1 MVIKVLNACS
11 FSAHQWVF
19 AGGLT
24 NVEVTTTVTD
34 TQTGAQRFDVNP
46 LNQPFQPLQ
55 DTAAFST
62 CP

>member
-1 MVIKVLNACS
+1 MVAKVLNACS
-11 FSAHQWVF
+11 FSGHQWVF

-34 TQTGAQRFDVNP
+34 TQTGAQKTYVNA
-46 LNQPFQPLQ
+46 LNHPFQPLQ